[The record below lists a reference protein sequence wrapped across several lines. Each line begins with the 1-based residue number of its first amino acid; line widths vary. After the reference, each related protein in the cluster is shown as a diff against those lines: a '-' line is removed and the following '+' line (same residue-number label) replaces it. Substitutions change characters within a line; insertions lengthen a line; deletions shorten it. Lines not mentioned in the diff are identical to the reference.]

1 MGLRATGEHIH
12 FRRTMMRYLQ
22 GLSIVLLIL
31 VATSVWAAD
40 LTGKWTGSMVLN
52 EGRTD
57 PANVHLKQN
66 GQALTGTMG
75 PSDEKQFPLTSARID
90 GDQVTIEAK
99 PGPSVLRLTMKL
111 EGTKLAG
118 EVFEDNQEI
127 GTVSLQKASQ

>member
-1 MGLRATGEHIH
+1 VKHIH
-12 FRRTMMRYLQ
+12 LRRTKMRYLQ
-22 GLSIVLLIL
+22 GLWIVLLIL
-31 VATSVWAAD
+31 VATSMWAAD

-57 PANVHLKQN
+57 PANVQLKQN
-66 GQALTGTMG
+66 GNEVTGTMG
-75 PSDEKQFPLTSARID
+75 PSDEKQFPLTSGRMD

-99 PGPSVLRLTMKL
+99 PGPSVLRLTMRL
-111 EGTKLAG
+111 EGTKLSG

>member
-1 MGLRATGEHIH
+1 
-12 FRRTMMRYLQ
+12 MRYLQ
-22 GLSIVLLIL
+22 GLWIVLLIL
-31 VATSVWAAD
+31 VGTSVWAAD
-40 LTGKWTGSMVLN
+40 VTGKWTGSMVLN
-52 EGRTD
+52 GGRTD
-57 PANVHLKQN
+57 TANVHLKQN
-66 GQALTGTMG
+66 GKALAGTMG